1 MKKIIFIIVLFLILT
16 ILIFFMKNDNKTQNI
31 GNNKN
36 IREIEQTMI
45 NIDSY
50 KAKIDVTIKSNKN
63 ENTYK
68 LEQNVTNETAKQIV
82 LEPEILKGMEMIYE
96 NKTLTIQNTNLNIS
110 KVYNDYPYVSDNVLF
125 LTTFLRKY
133 SETESKTIE
142 EQDGKIIMKIFKQ
155 NQYNYNQTLTIDRQ
169 TLKPQTL
176 EIQNNN
182 NQTRVYILYNEIEL

>member
-1 MKKIIFIIVLFLILT
+1 
-16 ILIFFMKNDNKTQNI
+16 MKNDNKTQNI

-82 LEPEILKGMEMIYE
+82 LEPEMLKGMEMIYE

-133 SETESKTIE
+133 SETESKSIE
-142 EQDGKIIMKIFKQ
+142 EQDGKIIMKILNQ